1 MEIPTNIGL
10 EILSEVGHISNSTME
25 VDTILCHTIDIIKN
39 KLQIDACALYLT
51 EGNPQNL
58 YLKLKASSGLPA
70 DRTSKIYLP
79 WGKGIT
85 GWVAKHGQPLAL
97 SEAMQDPRFIYFAE
111 IEEERYQSMLSVPMT
126 YKDDCIG
133 VINVHSII
141 NRFFEPME
149 VTLLKTISEQIVGCI
164 RNAMEYEKSQLM
176 LRQQTLL
183 YEISQAV
190 QSEPT
195 LENRLWFLLI
205 GIVLGEGNGCHR
217 AGLFLLD
224 EQQTR
229 LKGTMGVGPDTE
241 KEAEKLRT
249 DWLTPGKKGK
259 QSYPL
264 KKDSFKFLRQTKFH
278 ENIQK
283 LEFPFIEENNIL
295 AKTLSQDS
303 PKIVATEDM
312 KSPDLEAL
320 AHALGAYEFAIV
332 PLIAHDIPF
341 GVILI
346 DNLFTDTSIR
356 NTNLQQFIRLATQ
369 VSWVIENFRL
379 FTKLIESN
387 RELLSTKEQLIQTE
401 KLAALGELSAE
412 VAHEIK
418 NPLVS
423 IGGFARRMQSK
434 LSGKP
439 VQASPPNLESLG
451 EYANI
456 IVSEVERLEDL
467 LKNILIFPKGNKP
480 NLRLAH
486 LTPIIRQV
494 LDCFEMELREASIEV
509 RLDFEND
516 PGPLAL
522 DEEQIKQVLINV
534 VFNAIES
541 MSQGGILDIRIE
553 VREPES
559 KLSQAV
565 IEIKD
570 TGGGITQETF
580 QNIFNPFF
588 TTKESG
594 SGLGLSISRR
604 IMENHGGQILIK
616 NNVNRGVTVHLVLPL
631 QNDGLSNKT

>member
-25 VDTILCHTIDIIKN
+25 VDTILSHTIDIIKN

-58 YLKLKASSGLPA
+58 RLKLKASSGLPS
-70 DRTSKIYLP
+70 DSTGKIYLP
-79 WGKGIT
+79 WGKGVT
-85 GWVAKHGQPLAL
+85 GWVAEHGQPLAL
-97 SEAMQDPRFIYFAE
+97 SEAMQDPRFVYFAE
-111 IEEERYQSMLSVPMT
+111 IEEERFQSMLSVPMI
-126 YKDDCIG
+126 YKEDCIG
-133 VINVHSII
+133 VINVHSIK
-141 NRFFEPME
+141 NRFFELME

-190 QSEPT
+190 QAEPT

-241 KEAEKLRT
+241 KEAEKLRA
-249 DWLTPGKKGK
+249 DWLTPGVRGK

-264 KKDSFKFLRQTKFH
+264 KKDSFEFLRQTKFH
-278 ENIQK
+278 NSIQN
-283 LEFPFIEENNIL
+283 LEFPYIEKNNIM
-295 AKTLSQDS
+295 AETLLQES
-303 PKIVATEDM
+303 PKIVATGDM
-312 KSPDLEAL
+312 QSPDIEAL
-320 AHALGAYEFAIV
+320 AIALGASEFAIV

-369 VSWVIENFRL
+369 VSWAIENFRL

-423 IGGFARRMQSK
+423 IGGFARRLQSK

-439 VQASPPNLESLG
+439 VEASPSNLESLG

-480 NLRLAH
+480 DLKLAH
-486 LTPIIRQV
+486 LPPIIRQV

-509 RLDFEND
+509 RIDFKND

-553 VREPES
+553 VLEQES
-559 KLSQAV
+559 NLSQAV

-570 TGGGITQETF
+570 TGGGIAQETF

-616 NNVNRGVTVHLVLPL
+616 NNVNQGVTVHLVLPL
-631 QNDGLSNKT
+631 QKDGVSNKT

>member
-1 MEIPTNIGL
+1 MDIPTNIGL

-25 VDTILCHTIDIIKN
+25 VDTILSHTINIIKN

-51 EGNPQNL
+51 EGNHQNL
-58 YLKLKASSGLPA
+58 HLKLKASSGLPVN
-70 DRTSKIYLP
+70 RTSKIYLP
-79 WGKGIT
+79 WGKGVT
-85 GWVAKHGQPLAL
+85 GWVAEHGQPLAL

-111 IEEERYQSMLSVPMT
+111 IEEERYQSMLSVPMNF
-126 YKDDCIG
+126 KNDCIG
-133 VINVHSII
+133 VINVHSIE
-141 NRFFEPME
+141 NRFFKPVE

-190 QSEPT
+190 QAEPS
-195 LENRLWFLLI
+195 LENRLWLLLI

-241 KEAEKLRT
+241 KEAEKLCR
-249 DWLTPGKKGK
+249 DWLTPGIKGK

-264 KKDSFKFLRQTKFH
+264 EKNCFDFLRKTKFH
-278 ENIQK
+278 QNIQS
-283 LEFPFIEENNIL
+283 LEFPYLKENNIL
-295 AKTLSQDS
+295 AEALFLDS
-303 PKIVATEDM
+303 PKIVATKEIN
-312 KSPDLEAL
+312 SPDTEKLAHSLEAN
-320 AHALGAYEFAIV
+320 EFAIV

-346 DNLFTDTSIR
+346 DNLFTDTAIKS
-356 NTNLQQFIRLATQ
+356 TNLQQFIRLATQ
-369 VSWVIENFRL
+369 ISWAIENFRL
-379 FTKLIESN
+379 FTKLIQSN
-387 RELLSTKEQLIQTE
+387 RELLSTKERLIQNE

-423 IGGFARRMQSK
+423 IGGFARRLQSK
-434 LSGKP
+434 LSGKSIEAP
-439 VQASPPNLESLG
+439 SPNLETLG
-451 EYANI
+451 EYADI

-480 NLRLAH
+480 YLKLGH
-486 LTPIIRQV
+486 LSPIVRQV
-494 LDCFEMELREASIEV
+494 LDCFEMELREASIDV
-509 RLDFEND
+509 QLDFKND
-516 PGPLAL
+516 PGPLAF

-541 MSQGGILDIRIE
+541 MSQGGTLDIKVE
-553 VREPES
+553 QVEPEPG
-559 KLSQAV
+559 LSMAEIV
-565 IEIKD
+565 IKD
-570 TGGGITQETF
+570 TGGGIAQETF

-588 TTKESG
+588 TTKETG

-616 NNVNRGVTVHLVLPL
+616 NNVNQGVTVQLVLPL